1 MKYINS
7 KDIIKSTDK
16 SSSETNDCSV
26 RAFTTALD
34 VDYDAAHS
42 YLKNVFKREDKKGCL
57 KMDLTARKISLS
69 GETQKIDNVEFN
81 IEVLP
86 ENKVTNT
93 YKLHGEEI
101 ARKKTVKSF
110 IKDFAEGIYL
120 VLVSGHVFTVKNG
133 LMIDNVGEEWRPTRK
148 VESVFELKLKNVLEQ
163 MEFEFAR
170 FC

>member
-16 SSSETNDCSV
+16 SGSETNDCSV

-34 VDYDAAHS
+34 VDYDSAHS
-42 YLKNVFKREDKKGCL
+42 YLKETFKREDKKGCF

-69 GETQKIDNVEFN
+69 GETQKIENVEFN

-110 IKDFAEGIYL
+110 IKDFTEGIYL

-148 VESVFELKLKNVLEQ
+148 VECVLELKLKNVLEQ
-163 MEFEFAR
+163 MEFAF
-170 FC
+170 

>member
-1 MKYINS
+1 MEYINA

-16 SSSETNDCSV
+16 QSSEKNDCSV

-42 YLKNVFKREDKKGCL
+42 YLKETFKREDKKGC
-57 KMDLTARKISLS
+57 KNMESTGRKISLE
-69 GETQKIDNVEFN
+69 GKTQEIDGVKFN

-86 ENKVTNT
+86 TDKITNV
-93 YKLHGEEI
+93 YKLHGEHI

-110 IKDFAEGIYL
+110 IKDFSKGIYL
-120 VLVSGHVFTVKNG
+120 ILVSGHVFTVKNG
-133 LMIDNVGEEWRPTRK
+133 TMIDNVGEEWRPTRK
-148 VESVFELKLKNVLEQ
+148 VESVFELKLKNTLEQ
-163 MEFEFAR
+163 IEFEFAR

>member
-1 MKYINS
+1 MKYVNA
-7 KDIIKSTDK
+7 KEIIKSTDK
-16 SSSETNDCSV
+16 SSSEKNDCSV

-34 VDYDAAHS
+34 VDYDSAHS
-42 YLKNVFKREDKKGCL
+42 YLKETFKREDKKGCK
-57 KMDLTARKISLS
+57 KMNYTAKELE
-69 GETQKIDNVEFN
+69 GETQKIDDVEFD
-81 IEVLP
+81 ISVLP
-86 ENKVTNT
+86 EDKVTNT
-93 YKLHGEEI
+93 YKLHGEVI

-163 MEFEFAR
+163 AEFEFAR

>member
-1 MKYINS
+1 MQYINS
-7 KDIIKSTDK
+7 KEIIKSTDK
-16 SSSETNDCSV
+16 SGSETNDCSV

-34 VDYDAAHS
+34 VDYDSAHS
-42 YLKNVFKREDKKGCL
+42 YLKETFKREDKKGCK
-57 KMDLTARKISLS
+57 KMNYTAKKLEGKI
-69 GETQKIDNVEFN
+69 QKIDDVEFD
-81 IEVLP
+81 ITVLP
-86 ENKVTNT
+86 EDKVTNT
-93 YKLHGEEI
+93 YKLHGEVI

-163 MEFEFAR
+163 SEFEFAR
-170 FC
+170 FV

>member
-1 MKYINS
+1 MQYINS
-7 KDIIKSTDK
+7 KEIIKSTDK
-16 SSSETNDCSV
+16 SGSETNDCSV

-34 VDYDAAHS
+34 VDYDSAHS
-42 YLKNVFKREDKKGCL
+42 YLKETFKREDKKGCK
-57 KMDLTARKISLS
+57 KMNYTAKKLEGKI
-69 GETQKIDNVEFN
+69 QKIDDVEFD
-81 IEVLP
+81 ISVLP
-86 ENKVTNT
+86 EDKVTNT
-93 YKLHGEEI
+93 YKLHGEVI

-110 IKDFAEGIYL
+110 IKDFAQGIYL

-163 MEFEFAR
+163 TEFDFAR

>member
-1 MKYINS
+1 MKYVNA
-7 KDIIKSTDK
+7 KEIIKSTDK
-16 SSSETNDCSV
+16 SSSEKNDCSV

-42 YLKNVFKREDKKGCL
+42 YLKETFKREDKKGC
-57 KMDLTARKISLS
+57 KEMNLTAKSIE
-69 GETQKIDNVEFN
+69 GNIQKIGNVEFEL
-81 IEVLP
+81 EVLP
-86 ENKVTNT
+86 EERVTNT
-93 YKLHGEEI
+93 YKLHGEII

-110 IKDFAEGIYL
+110 LKDFTKGIYL

-163 MEFEFAR
+163 MEFGF
-170 FC
+170 